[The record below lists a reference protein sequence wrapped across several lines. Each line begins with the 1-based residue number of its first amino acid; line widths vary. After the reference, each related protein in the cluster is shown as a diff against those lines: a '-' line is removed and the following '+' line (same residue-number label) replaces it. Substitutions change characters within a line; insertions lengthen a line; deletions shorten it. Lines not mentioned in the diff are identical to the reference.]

1 MIVHAVEVVVFV
13 VCVAGVILYSLPPEI
28 GGPPL

>member
-1 MIVHAVEVVVFV
+1 MVEAVEIVAFV
-13 VCVAGVILYSLPPEI
+13 VCALGVILYSLPPEI

>member
-1 MIVHAVEVVVFV
+1 MIELVELVAFV
-13 VCVAGVILYSLPPEI
+13 VCALGVIIYSLPPEI